1 MSPTGAR
8 RPGTDAFIPSGSVNE
23 YSQHLI
29 FLSTW
34 AALKEVIIGTLAW
47 HGVWDM
53 VLCKCQPLLL
63 TTAISAPVFS
73 SVKWVSYPHSQCCLE
88 PEDNTQNTA
97 GKTSWLLGL
106 RGLTGNSFINHDWVL
121 QAALGSP
128 GLWQKD
134 SPLGL
139 EMLCEFQVLSSFW
152 NWLDQAITIFLKK

>member
-29 FLSTW
+29 FPSMW
-34 AALKEVIIGTLAW
+34 AAWKEEAIIGTLAW

-53 VLCKCQPLLL
+53 VVCKCQPLLL
-63 TTAISAPVFS
+63 TTLSAPAFS
-73 SVKWVSYPHSQCCLE
+73 SVKRVSYPHSQHCLE
-88 PEDNTQNTA
+88 PGDNSQNTA
-97 GKTSWLLGL
+97 GKTSRLLGL
-106 RGLTGNSFINHDWVL
+106 RGLTCNSFINHDWVL
-121 QAALGSP
+121 NGALGSP

-139 EMLCEFQVLSSFW
+139 EML
-152 NWLDQAITIFLKK
+152 